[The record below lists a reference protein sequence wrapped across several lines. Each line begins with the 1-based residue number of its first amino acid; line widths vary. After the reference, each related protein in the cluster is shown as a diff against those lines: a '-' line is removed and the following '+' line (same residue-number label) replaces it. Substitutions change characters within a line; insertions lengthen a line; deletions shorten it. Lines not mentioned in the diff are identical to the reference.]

1 MDCPHCRSTRIT
13 RLQRTSDLGYA
24 VFRCKACRRTFNER
38 TGTPFNFIEVPTDIV
53 FQVLLC
59 RLRYRLSFRD
69 IAEFFLLRGFEFTHE
84 TVRDWEERFTLIFVQ
99 QLKAKRKGKLGKIWF
114 VDETYIRVK
123 GRWCYLY
130 RAIDEDGNLVDVR
143 LSEKRDMEAAKA
155 FFAQAHEIAE
165 QPPQRVVTDGLAS
178 YPRAIDGEL
187 GTNVKHEVRGC
198 LGNPIEQ
205 SHRGIKQRY
214 YPMLGFGAIESAKQ
228 FCQAFDEV
236 KQFLR
241 PRTRMTELVSLSK
254 QRKHF
259 IERVNELQ
267 KLFQAI

>member
-1 MDCPHCRSTRIT
+1 MNCPGCCSARTT
-13 RLQRTSDLGYA
+13 RLQRTTNLGYA
-24 VFRCKACRRTFNER
+24 LFRCKECCRTCNER

-59 RLRYRLSFRD
+59 QFRYKLSFRD

-84 TVRDWEERFTLIFVQ
+84 TVRDWEERFASIFTQ
-99 QLKAKRKGKLGKIWF
+99 QLRTKRKGKLGKIWF

-130 RAIDEDGNLVDVR
+130 RAIDEEGNLVDVR

-165 QPPQRVVTDGLAS
+165 QSPQRVVTDGLTS
-178 YPRAIDGEL
+178 YPRAINEEL
-187 GTNVKHEVRGC
+187 GIDVEPEVRGC

-214 YPMLGFGAIESAKQ
+214 YPMLGFGAIERKVSGLSTHNSL
-228 FCQAFDEV
+228 
-236 KQFLR
+236 LR
-241 PRTRMTELVSLSK
+241 
-254 QRKHF
+254 
-259 IERVNELQ
+259 I
-267 KLFQAI
+267 

>member
-1 MDCPHCRSTRIT
+1 M
-13 RLQRTSDLGYA
+13 
-24 VFRCKACRRTFNER
+24 FRCKACYRTCNER

-59 RLRYRLSFRD
+59 RFRYKLSFRD
-69 IAEFFLLRGFEFTHE
+69 IAEFFLLRGLEFMHE
-84 TVRDWEERFTLIFVQ
+84 TVRDWEERFTPIFTQ
-99 QLKAKRKGKLGKIWF
+99 QLRAKRKGKVGKIWF

-123 GRWCYLY
+123 GKWCYLY

-143 LSEKRDMEAAKA
+143 LSKKRDMAAAKA
-155 FFAQAHEIAE
+155 FFAQAHEVVE
-165 QPPQRVVTDGLAS
+165 QSPQRVVTDELSS
-178 YPRAIDGEL
+178 YPRTIDEEL
-187 GTNVKHEVRGC
+187 GTDVEHEVRGC

-214 YPMLGFGAIESAKQ
+214 YPMLGFGAIESAKR

-241 PRTRMTELVSLSK
+241 PRAKMTELVSFSK
-254 QRKHF
+254 QRERF
-259 IERVNELQ
+259 IERVSELEE
-267 KLFQAI
+267 LFQAI